1 MDKYFEAQPDRGRM
15 ESSELSSSARAQA
28 GQRSRQIGLGA
39 DSQPPLA
46 RSLSSSRQASGHH
59 AAPSLHTSSAHFA
72 SSTHSF
78 HSMARSMGP
87 FDASNPRNRDD
98 ERSVRFADDF
108 PSTQSR
114 FTEAPSFPPD
124 INDYASRPSL
134 AGREDL
140 PSDQPTSDGT
150 VARELQD
157 LEVVIERR
165 MKTAEATSRA
175 LREARETVNVELML
189 AQAQAEAD
197 AWTKGKSKLASSKLV
212 SNLSPLGVQAVVA
225 ERNELRFQLRKAA
238 DELRKV
244 TIASG
249 GEDFDVVRMCQ
260 QDMERLAY
268 IRGLVELDR
277 DKLAIKNSTL
287 SNALEENKQ
296 SQQQLEQQI
305 ETAREQLVERG
316 EAVVKLNEQV
326 RKLSEQVKQTE
337 KNGQDTL
344 DRSLR
349 DLRQQLT
356 SDAERD
362 RRSALQTLE
371 TRMQRDQERALE
383 HVRTELESR
392 FTGQL
397 QTQLSEQRHTLLIQA
412 EQSKADELQTMQDD
426 MHRQQQ
432 ANLEDLEQRMNNE
445 KERLVNALKQQHA
458 TVLQRMQEE
467 LESIRR
473 RDGVATERALEDQK
487 KVLMADHRA
496 AMTAAKD
503 ELEAALKRHYEREAE
518 TQRVKLQQ
526 ELGKDSAKKLKEE
539 LDKQK
544 RLLEDK
550 HAKEK
555 AQALE
560 TLRQDLVYEKTREI
574 ESLKGT
580 LVKRHTKTLETRTKE
595 EVEEERARAAREAA
609 RDKAQ
614 AMERLMTELKAEKAK
629 EFDALKERYERKL
642 QAETDRLNQELAAA
656 RSDRALAKRDLID
669 QSTFVC
675 IHFFCL
681 HELCHT
687 FSRNF
692 TRSPCG
698 ILSPCG
704 ISHVCEFRYDRAR
717 SAATKQSYD
726 QLRDRLR
733 QLQNS
738 VKSIVTQL
746 EESIEASTSFQQLNG
761 LVAALASF
769 PPALVPLGQPSTLAA
784 EAPEITVDVLFT
796 AAEELSQYALHLL
809 QKVEFM
815 HQQFHQEKIRTRK
828 QLDDEYTHNLQVDV
842 LDAKSAFQRQ
852 VDAEVQNV
860 RRALAAE
867 RDAELARDRKL
878 YREQY
883 EEDVAKLEAHFRD
896 LRTQLDD
903 EKAEFRVLQ
912 QQESVAAKRQDAL
925 QTERSLLQAKYVQE
939 KAAKEKL
946 QSMLTKQQEEIR
958 KADDLQRTLRQSE
971 STVSASRTSP
981 QKSGE
986 LQSENAQ
993 LRRVITAQAR
1003 KHLQDE
1009 KSISSLSAQL
1019 HQHAVVCL
1027 GTKSQ

>member
-669 QSTFVC
+669 QST
-675 IHFFCL
+675 
-681 HELCHT
+681 
-687 FSRNF
+687 
-692 TRSPCG
+692 
-698 ILSPCG
+698 
-704 ISHVCEFRYDRAR
+704 YDRAR